1 MRDSRLTLV
10 LASVLGLAIGSRA
23 ATLKV
28 GDKAPPLQVSKW
40 MQGDPVKDFEKDK
53 AYLVEF
59 WATWCGPCRQSIPHL
74 NEIHNK
80 YKDKGLVV
88 IGQDCWENDESAVA
102 PFIKEMGKKMTYR
115 VALDDKKGSEKGK
128 MAETWMMAADQN
140 GIPSAFLV
148 AKTGQI
154 AWIGH
159 PMTLKDKVIEQVL
172 EGRFDAEKAAA
183 EYLHKQ
189 EQQKKSMEA
198 WGKYQEALRAKEWD
212 KADRYLT
219 EIENTTDEEFRSGL
233 AMYRLRLDLQKG
245 DMAAAETQTKSLAQ
259 KEPDNAM
266 YHNEIAWAL
275 ITSKDIPSGLVD
287 VAEKEAIRAN
297 ELAKGEDAAILDTLA
312 RVQFVKGQKD
322 SAIETQ
328 KKAIEAASDA
338 GMKKSLQ
345 RTLDSYK
352 AGNVPE

>member
-1 MRDSRLTLV
+1 
-10 LASVLGLAIGSRA
+10 
-23 ATLKV
+23 
-28 GDKAPPLQVSKW
+28 
-40 MQGDPVKDFEKDK
+40 
-53 AYLVEF
+53 
-59 WATWCGPCRQSIPHL
+59 
-74 NEIHNK
+74 
-80 YKDKGLVV
+80 
-88 IGQDCWENDESAVA
+88 
-102 PFIKEMGKKMTYR
+102 
-115 VALDDKKGSEKGK
+115 
-128 MAETWMMAADQN
+128 MMAADQN

-352 AGNVPE
+352 AGNIPE